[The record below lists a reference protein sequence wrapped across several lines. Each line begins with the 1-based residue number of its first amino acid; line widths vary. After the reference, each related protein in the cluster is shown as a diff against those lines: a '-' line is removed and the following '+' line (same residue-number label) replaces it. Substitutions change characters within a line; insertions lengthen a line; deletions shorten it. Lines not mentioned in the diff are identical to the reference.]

1 MIPSLISW
9 LTDPASWSGEDG
21 IPTRLLEHLGYPLL
35 TVVLAAVVAIPLG
48 LWVGHTGRARWL
60 VSLTNSVRAVPTLGL
75 LFAVSLLLG
84 PRISGELA
92 FLVPSIVVLVILA
105 IPPILAG
112 TYAGIEAVSP
122 AVRDAARGVGMTGWQ
137 VVRSVEVPNGMPLLL
152 SGIRSAVLQVVATA
166 TIAALVGLGGLGRY
180 LIDGIALGDY
190 PRAAGG
196 ALLVAVL
203 AVVLDGVLALVQRRV
218 VSPGL
223 TAGARSGRQGR
234 GGSRGGPAGLAGGG
248 RRGGVSGS
256 GKESADGLGEGE
268 RGVGE
273 TRAPL

>member
-1 MIPSLISW
+1 MKG
-9 LTDPASWSGEDG
+9 SGWP
-21 IPTRLLEHLGYPLL
+21 PTPE
-35 TVVLAAVVAIPLG
+35 AAVVAIPLG

-256 GKESADGLGEGE
+256 GKDSADEMVEGE
-268 RGVGE
+268 RFVGE